1 MHSRPF
7 LKSLFRVAGSPF
19 TFHSNQ
25 VVVWF
30 TSGNGKCNINF
41 WCNSQRGC
49 FEGMVHILWF
59 IRFNIKESY
68 GNLTRNFIL
77 VDRILFIQACMFS
90 VVCCRSCQKQVVW
103 IILYWDDMKHHLII
117 RLLVYYALLTSKHR
131 VLNICFVTKFI
142 FHLLFHHFTI
152 EASFRISNV
161 DQRDLRID
169 LWNWFGFRH
178 CCDTVE
184 TLWF

>member
-1 MHSRPF
+1 MHFRPF
-7 LKSLFRVAGSPF
+7 LKSLFRVAGSLF

-41 WCNSQRGC
+41 WCNFQRGLITV
-49 FEGMVHILWF
+49 FKGILHI
-59 IRFNIKESY
+59 IRSIFY
-68 GNLTRNFIL
+68 NLEIQNMRKIRYFSTKFIL

-103 IILYWDDMKHHLII
+103 IILNWDDMKHHLII

-161 DQRDLRID
+161 VQPDLRTD
-169 LWNWFGFRH
+169 LNW
-178 CCDTVE
+178 V
-184 TLWF
+184 